1 MGELLQLIISS
12 WLNDKFHSMK
22 QLTGLSSNMCSS
34 NIATE
39 FVQTGIKKERT
50 RILQSP
56 VILDKM
62 CPDDTKVYAPKLD
75 TWVRKSWR

>member
-1 MGELLQLIISS
+1 
-12 WLNDKFHSMK
+12 MK

-62 CPDDTKVYAPKLD
+62 CPDDTKVYAPNID
-75 TWVRKSWR
+75 A